1 MTSCKKAR
9 ALANQACKLQKP
21 DGSHVLS
28 RVYFGQMDGKQ
39 RQDDF
44 ADINA
49 TWSGLDCVVYTSTV
63 EAGISFEISNHF
75 DAVIGI
81 SNINTECMLK
91 LLHKCFIEFAIAHI
105 VLFLSIIVKKLAF
118 SKNQIVISFV
128 LNFLP

>member
-9 ALANQACKLQKP
+9 ALENQASKLQKP

-49 TWSGLDCVVYTSTV
+49 TWSGLYCVIYTSTV

-81 SNINTECMLK
+81 SNINTGVHAEA
-91 LLHKCFIEFAIAHI
+91 FAQMFYR
-105 VLFLSIIVKKLAF
+105 VRDCPYRIISLYNSKKNWHF
-118 SKNQIVISFV
+118 QRTKS
-128 LNFLP
+128 